1 MADKRMFSK
10 TIIDSDAFLDMP
22 LSTQTLYFHLAM
34 RADDDGFINNPRK
47 IQRMIGCGEDDLKLL
62 IAKKFVII
70 FESGV
75 IVIKHWKIHNY
86 IQKDRY
92 KETVY
97 REEKSMLSLKENKA
111 YTLGKINSDNSLG
124 SVNDSDKIFIEG
136 RTSCKSVNE
145 DKVNKLKDSE
155 VCTQSVYKTD
165 AQIRLDKV
173 SIYKSSVEVDK
184 NIVEVDKNS
193 RDLEKNRQDLDKNF
207 RDLDKN
213 SLEIGKNIRDKDNIK
228 SLSVVVSS
236 NNQVFKHFEKCGFI
250 MSPKLME
257 LIAADIEVYSA
268 KWLIDAATESMKRG
282 KINYKYLLAILQN
295 WKADGRDR
303 KAALHR
309 ANASAYKDFGDSVLD
324 N

>member
-22 LSTQTLYFHLAM
+22 LSTQTLYFHLSM

-111 YTLGKINSDNSLG
+111 YTLGKINSDNSMQI
-124 SVNDSDKIFIEG
+124 VNNSDTIFTEE
-136 RTSCKSVNE
+136 RTSCKSGNE
-145 DKVNKLKDSE
+145 YNVNKIKGLE
-155 VCTQSVYKTD
+155 NRIQSVYKTD
-165 AQIRLDKV
+165 TQIRLDEI
-173 SIYKSSVEVDK
+173 SIDKNSLGIGKSSVEVDK
-184 NIVEVDKNS
+184 NI
-193 RDLEKNRQDLDKNF
+193 RDSE
-207 RDLDKN
+207 KN
-213 SLEIGKNIRDKDNIK
+213 SLDLDENITDKDNIK
-228 SLSVVVSS
+228 LMSVVISS
-236 NNQVFKHFEKCGFI
+236 NNEVFKHFEKCGFI
-250 MSPKLME
+250 MSPKFME

-303 KAALHR
+303 KAVVQR
-309 ANASAYKDFGDSVLD
+309 ANAGAYKDFGESVLD

>member
-22 LSTQTLYFHLAM
+22 LSTQTLYFHLSM

-75 IVIKHWKIHNY
+75 IVIKHWRIHNY

-97 REEKSMLSLKENKA
+97 RKEKSMLSLKENKA
-111 YTLGKINSDNSLG
+111 YTLGKINGGDSIQSVYNSDTICI
-124 SVNDSDKIFIEG
+124 KEK
-136 RTSCKSVNE
+136 TSSKSENE
-145 DKVNKLKDSE
+145 DKVNKIKGLE
-155 VCTQSVYKTD
+155 GCIQSVYKTD
-165 AQIRLDKV
+165 TQIRLA
-173 SIYKSSVEVDK
+173 
-184 NIVEVDKNS
+184 KNS
-193 RDLEKNRQDLDKNF
+193 
-207 RDLDKN
+207 
-213 SLEIGKNIRDKDNIK
+213 IGKNSVDKHNTEKYSVDEYNTDKYNIE
-228 SLSVVVSS
+228 SLPVVVRS
-236 NNQVFKHFEKCGFI
+236 NNEVFKHFEKCGFR

-257 LIAADIEVYSA
+257 FIAADIEVYSA
-268 KWLIDAATESMKRG
+268 KWLMDAATESMKRG

-295 WKADGRDR
+295 WKKDGRDK

-309 ANASAYKDFGDSVLD
+309 ANAGAYKDFGDSVLD

>member
-1 MADKRMFSK
+1 MAEKRMFSK

-22 LSTQTLYFHLAM
+22 LSTQALYFHLSM

-75 IVIKHWKIHNY
+75 IVIKHWRIHNY

-97 REEKSMLSLKENKA
+97 RKEKSMLSLKENKA
-111 YTLGKINSDNSLG
+111 YTLGKINGDDNMQN
-124 SVNDSDKIFIEG
+124 VNNLDTICIKEE
-136 RTSCKSVNE
+136 TSSKSENE
-145 DKVNKLKDSE
+145 DKVNKIKGSDG
-155 VCTQSVYKTD
+155 CIQSVYKTD
-165 AQIRLDKV
+165 TQIRLDKN
-173 SIYKSSVEVDK
+173 SI
-184 NIVEVDKNS
+184 DKNS
-193 RDLEKNRQDLDKNF
+193 
-207 RDLDKN
+207 
-213 SLEIGKNIRDKDNIK
+213 IDKDNIE
-228 SLSVVVSS
+228 SLSVVVRS
-236 NNQVFKHFEKCGFI
+236 NNEVFKHFEKCGFM
-250 MSPKLME
+250 MSSKLME
-257 LIAADIEVYSA
+257 FIAADIEVYSSQ
-268 KWLIDAATESMKRG
+268 WLIDAATESMKRG

-295 WKADGRDR
+295 WKVDGRD
-303 KAALHR
+303 KKVVGQR

>member
-1 MADKRMFSK
+1 MFSK

-22 LSTQTLYFHLAM
+22 LSTQTLYFHLSM

-75 IVIKHWKIHNY
+75 IVIKHWRIHNY

-111 YTLGKINSDNSLG
+111 YTLGKINVG
-124 SVNDSDKIFIEG
+124 IGMQSVNNSETICIKEEI
-136 RTSCKSVNE
+136 SCKSKNE
-145 DKVNKLKDSE
+145 GKANKIKGSE
-155 VCTQSVYKTD
+155 GCIQSVYKTD
-165 AQIRLDKV
+165 TQIRLDKTN
-173 SIYKSSVEVDK
+173 IDK
-184 NIVEVDKNS
+184 N
-193 RDLEKNRQDLDKNF
+193 
-207 RDLDKN
+207 
-213 SLEIGKNIRDKDNIK
+213 NIDKDKIK
-228 SLSVVVSS
+228 SLSVVVRS
-236 NNQVFKHFEKCGFI
+236 NNHVFKHFEKCGFI

-257 LIAADIEVYSA
+257 FIAADIEVYSA

-295 WKADGRDR
+295 WKKDGRD
-303 KAALHR
+303 KKVVGQR

>member
-22 LSTQTLYFHLAM
+22 LSTQTLYFHLSM

-62 IAKKFVII
+62 IAKKFVIT

-111 YTLGKINSDNSLG
+111 YTLGKINSDNSMQI
-124 SVNDSDKIFIEG
+124 VNNSDTIFTEE
-136 RTSCKSVNE
+136 RTSCKSGNE
-145 DKVNKLKDSE
+145 DNVNKIKGLDG
-155 VCTQSVYKTD
+155 CIQSVYKTD
-165 AQIRLDKV
+165 TQIRLDEI
-173 SIYKSSVEVDK
+173 SI
-184 NIVEVDKNS
+184 DKNS
-193 RDLEKNRQDLDKNF
+193 SDIG
-207 RDLDKN
+207 KN
-213 SLEIGKNIRDKDNIK
+213 SIEIDKNIRDKDNIK
-228 SLSVVVSS
+228 SVSVVISS
-236 NNQVFKHFEKCGFI
+236 NNEVFKHFEQCGFM

-303 KAALHR
+303 KAVVQR
-309 ANASAYKDFGDSVLD
+309 ANAGAYKDFGESVLD

>member
-22 LSTQTLYFHLAM
+22 LSTQTLYFHLSM

-75 IVIKHWKIHNY
+75 IVIKHWRIHNY

-111 YTLGKINSDNSLG
+111 YTLGKING
-124 SVNDSDKIFIEG
+124 SE
-136 RTSCKSVNE
+136 SCI
-145 DKVNKLKDSE
+145 
-155 VCTQSVYKTD
+155 QSVYKTD
-165 AQIRLDKV
+165 TQIRLDEISVDKSNV
-173 SIYKSSVEVDK
+173 ERDKSS
-184 NIVEVDKNS
+184 
-193 RDLEKNRQDLDKNF
+193 LY
-207 RDLDKN
+207 
-213 SLEIGKNIRDKDNIK
+213 KDNIK
-228 SLSVVVSS
+228 SLPVVVHS
-236 NNQVFKHFEKCGFI
+236 NNEVFKHFEKCGFI
-250 MSPKLME
+250 LSPKLME
-257 LIAADIEVYSA
+257 FIAADVKVYSS

-295 WKADGRDR
+295 WKADGRGK
-303 KAALHR
+303 KAAVQR
-309 ANASAYKDFGDSVLD
+309 ANAGAYKDFGDSVLD

>member
-22 LSTQTLYFHLAM
+22 LSTQTLYFHLSM

-75 IVIKHWKIHNY
+75 IVIKHWRIHNY

-111 YTLGKINSDNSLG
+111 YTLGKINDGISVE
-124 SVNDSDKIFIEG
+124 SVNDSETICIKEE
-136 RTSCKSVNE
+136 TSYKSEDE
-145 DKVNKLKDSE
+145 DKVNKIKGLE
-155 VCTQSVYKTD
+155 GCIQSVYKTD
-165 AQIRLDKV
+165 TQIRLDKI
-173 SIYKSSVEVDK
+173 SI
-184 NIVEVDKNS
+184 DKNS
-193 RDLEKNRQDLDKNF
+193 VEIDKSSIDN
-207 RDLDKN
+207 
-213 SLEIGKNIRDKDNIK
+213 DNIK
-228 SLSVVVSS
+228 DLPVIVHS
-236 NNQVFKHFEKCGFI
+236 NNEVFKHFEQCGFI

-257 LIAADIEVYSA
+257 FITADIEVYSA
-268 KWLIDAATESMKRG
+268 KWLMDAATESMKRG

-295 WKADGRDR
+295 WKKDGRDK
-303 KAALHR
+303 KAALQR
-309 ANASAYKDFGDSVLD
+309 ANAGAYKDFGDSVLD
-324 N
+324 A

>member
-22 LSTQTLYFHLAM
+22 LSTQTLYFHLSM

-62 IAKKFVII
+62 IAKKFVLI

-75 IVIKHWKIHNY
+75 IVIKHWRIHNY

-97 REEKSMLSLKENKA
+97 RKEKAMLSLKENKA
-111 YTLGKINSDNSLG
+111 YTLGKINGCVSMQ
-124 SVNDSDKIFIEG
+124 SVNNSDTTCIKEE
-136 RTSCKSVNE
+136 TSSKSENE
-145 DKVNKLKDSE
+145 DKVNKIKGFE
-155 VCTQSVYKTD
+155 GCIQSVYKTD

-173 SIYKSSVEVDK
+173 SIYKDSVE
-184 NIVEVDKNS
+184 IDKNS
-193 RDLEKNRQDLDKNF
+193 
-207 RDLDKN
+207 
-213 SLEIGKNIRDKDNIK
+213 IDKDNIK
-228 SLSVVVSS
+228 SLPVVVCS
-236 NNQVFKHFEKCGFI
+236 NNEVFKHFEKCGFN

-257 LIAADIEVYSA
+257 FIAADIEVYSV

-282 KINYKYLLAILQN
+282 KINYQYLLAILQN
-295 WKADGRDR
+295 WKKDGRDK

-309 ANASAYKDFGDSVLD
+309 ANAGAYKDFGDSVLD